1 MPLTFPSHAAAILP
15 LTHPRLRGL
24 PPAALVVG
32 AGAPDLGYLL
42 RVGGSHAWTGLWKVT
57 LLGLITWLW
66 VELLLLPLMR
76 RTLPR
81 GRPVLA
87 QRFATRGL
95 PRTLGGWGAGALA
108 VMMGAATHLLWDGLT
123 HDGLWPASVLY
134 PGVEVFGSLSLA
146 RLGQHLSTV
155 LGAVAVC
162 WVWWRRA
169 PREATLP
176 APASARWRRL
186 LVLGVMA
193 AMGLQAFRELR
204 WMHPSTTTEVLLW
217 NGFWASARGA
227 AAALTLWALLDRF
240 AEGLRRS
247 DRSPSREGGSRP
259 EADAAP

>member
-15 LTHPRLRGL
+15 FTHRRMRAL

-42 RVGGSHAWTGLWKVT
+42 RVGDSHAWSGLWKVT
-57 LLGLITWLW
+57 LLGLITWVWL
-66 VELLLLPLMR
+66 ELLLLPLLR

-81 GRPVLA
+81 QHLAIA
-87 QRFATRGL
+87 QRLATRGL
-95 PRTLGGWGAGALA
+95 PRSFRGFAAGVSAVTLGA
-108 VMMGAATHLLWDGLT
+108 VTHLLWDGLT

-134 PGVEVFGSLSLA
+134 PDVEVFGELSLA

-162 WVWWRRA
+162 WVWWKRA
-169 PREATLP
+169 PRASTLP
-176 APASARWRRL
+176 APASTRWR
-186 LVLGVMA
+186 LVIILGVLC

-204 WMHPSTTTEVLLW
+204 WMHPSTTLEIWLW
-217 NGFWASARGA
+217 NGFWSSARGA
-227 AAALTLWALLDRF
+227 AMALTCLALVDRF
-240 AEGLRRS
+240 AEALTRAS
-247 DRSPSREGGSRP
+247 PSPSREGGSRP